1 MGISIDLQHL
11 KNDDYLP
18 DTVLIRAISDNNLER
33 VNFCLANG

>member
-11 KNDDYLP
+11 KNDDYP
-18 DTVLIRAISDNNLER
+18 NTVLIRAIRDNNVER